1 MASNYSVPASTRQL
15 LPLDPTRPVPS
26 VIMSCEDVDD
36 DSGDVTAADTD
47 EDEWLCSVFT
57 VVTWLW
63 LYDEFVLPKDLPL
76 RRNITDSVIRDLH
89 VLILFIYSQLSSSPL
104 NQRLLSMHPPG
115 QEATSKGPASSC
127 AQMTKYV
134 VV

>member
-26 VIMSCEDVDD
+26 VSMSCKDVDD

-89 VLILFIYSQLSSSPL
+89 VLILFIYSPSSSQSEIAQHASTTACRRRPL
-104 NQRLLSMHPPG
+104 LKDQ
-115 QEATSKGPASSC
+115 PA
-127 AQMTKYV
+127 AVPK
-134 VV
+134 

>member
-1 MASNYSVPASTRQL
+1 
-15 LPLDPTRPVPS
+15 
-26 VIMSCEDVDD
+26 MSCEDVDD

-89 VLILFIYSQLSSSPL
+89 VLILFIYSPSSS
-104 NQRLLSMHPPG
+104 QSETAQH
-115 QEATSKGPASSC
+115 ASTT
-127 AQMTKYV
+127 AGGDHF
-134 VV
+134 